1 MARAI
6 SIEKAFMS
14 GVRVAGTLTYI
25 PAGPDG
31 KNARCMIPVY
41 SNSNRGTN
49 QDGSP
54 GRSDQ
59 YTIIAWGKLAD
70 VCAVSCSPGKA
81 LDIVARPGSY
91 IGTVYNSGGS
101 PVLNMQG
108 QVVTTR
114 KVSFT
119 IENIVFGEE
128 SAKTVAND
136 IASGIRGANWQNPQH
151 PDYQNWIAKLRARQ
165 AMKYQPGMTAFGYA
179 RVRMPKAATNAGF
192 QPQPQQQQFN
202 AGFQAP
208 AQQQF
213 NAGSGHQVAGF
224 AGQPGGFQAPPQSN
238 TGYQG
243 PVNQGYTGPA
253 AGSPLF

>member
-31 KNARCMIPVY
+31 KNARCIIPVY

-59 YTIIAWGKLAD
+59 YNIIAWGKLAD

-91 IGTVYNSGGS
+91 IGTVYNPDGS

-192 QPQPQQQQFN
+192 QPQPQQQFN
-202 AGFQAP
+202 AGFQAQP
-208 AQQQF
+208 QPQQQF
-213 NAGSGHQVAGF
+213 NAGYQAAGF
-224 AGQPGGFQAPPQSN
+224 AGQQGGFQAPPQSN

-243 PVNQGYTGPA
+243 PVNQGYAGPA

>member
-31 KNARCMIPVY
+31 KNARCIIPVY

-91 IGTVYNSGGS
+91 IGTVYNPDGS

-136 IASGIRGANWQNPQH
+136 IATGIRGANWQNPQH

-192 QPQPQQQQFN
+192 QPQPQQQFN

-208 AQQQF
+208 AQQQQQF
-213 NAGSGHQVAGF
+213 NAGSGHQAAGF
-224 AGQPGGFQAPPQSN
+224 AGQQGGFSSPAN
-238 TGYQG
+238 AGYQQ
-243 PVNQGYTGPA
+243 PNPNAGYTGPA

>member
-31 KNARCMIPVY
+31 KNARCIIPVY

-54 GRSDQ
+54 GRSDK

-91 IGTVYNSGGS
+91 IGTVYNPDGS

-136 IASGIRGANWQNPQH
+136 IATGIRGANWQNPQH

-179 RVRMPKAATNAGF
+179 RVRMPKAVTNAGF
-192 QPQPQQQQFN
+192 QPQQQFN

-208 AQQQF
+208 APQQF
-213 NAGSGHQVAGF
+213 NAGSGQQVAGF

-243 PVNQGYTGPA
+243 PVNQGYAGPA